1 MKVVERVKQVVKDI
15 YLELV
20 VFLFY
25 ICFGIFYVTSQQ
37 LYIEK
42 ACKVNLNNTDAVCDN
57 IKDHNHT
64 MIEAQKLISEIQVR
78 IHHTSSHV

>member
-1 MKVVERVKQVVKDI
+1 MEVVERVKQVVKDI

-42 ACKVNLNNTDAVCDN
+42 ACKVNLNNTDDVCGN
-57 IKDHNHT
+57 IQDHNHNK
-64 MIEAQKLISEIQVR
+64 IEAQKLISEIQGKNGAL
-78 IHHTSSHV
+78 